1 MKLLSILLFLV
12 ISLGILAIA
21 ILLAPNQ
28 LSNIYFWITIVW
40 LIILSL
46 LNWFAST
53 FIFIASNENL
63 KSSTYGILPSL
74 NIIIFIYS
82 IFSAIFLIL
91 TWYSN
96 DFGILSSS
104 HLILQIII
112 FIIVSSL
119 SILMFISAK
128 ASSVDESNLTSKDEL
143 ISILKLSLSKNNL
156 EEDITNSIKELI
168 ETINYSIPHLTKLKS
183 ENNYIE
189 LAEGVK
195 KNFLSNKILKDK
207 NFLHKLISLAKNC

>member
-143 ISILKLSLSKNNL
+143 ISILKLSLSNNNL
-156 EEDITNSIKELI
+156 EKDITNSIKELI

>member
-21 ILLAPNQ
+21 ILLAPDQ

-156 EEDITNSIKELI
+156 EEDITN
-168 ETINYSIPHLTKLKS
+168 
-183 ENNYIE
+183 
-189 LAEGVK
+189 
-195 KNFLSNKILKDK
+195 
-207 NFLHKLISLAKNC
+207 

>member
-1 MKLLSILLFLV
+1 MKLLSVLLFLV
-12 ISLGILAIA
+12 ISIGILAIA

-28 LSNIYFWITIVW
+28 LSNLYFWITIIW
-40 LIILSL
+40 LIILSG

-53 FIFIASNENL
+53 FIFVASKENL

-82 IFSAIFLIL
+82 LFSGTFLIS

-96 DFGILSSS
+96 DFGIISNG
-104 HLILQIII
+104 HLILQIIL
-112 FIIVSSL
+112 FLIVSSFT
-119 SILMFISAK
+119 ILMFISAK
-128 ASSVDESNLTSKDEL
+128 AASVDESNLTSKDEL

-195 KNFLSNKILKDK
+195 KNFLSNKISID
-207 NFLHKLISLAKNC
+207 NNILHKLISLAKNC

>member
-168 ETINYSIPHLTKLKS
+168 ELINYSIPHLTKLKS

>member
-1 MKLLSILLFLV
+1 
-12 ISLGILAIA
+12 
-21 ILLAPNQ
+21 
-28 LSNIYFWITIVW
+28 
-40 LIILSL
+40 
-46 LNWFAST
+46 
-53 FIFIASNENL
+53 
-63 KSSTYGILPSL
+63 
-74 NIIIFIYS
+74 
-82 IFSAIFLIL
+82 
-91 TWYSN
+91 
-96 DFGILSSS
+96 
-104 HLILQIII
+104 
-112 FIIVSSL
+112 
-119 SILMFISAK
+119 MFISAK

-183 ENNYIE
+183 KNNYIE

>member
-63 KSSTYGILPSL
+63 KSSSYGILPSL

>member
-96 DFGILSSS
+96 DFGILSNS

-119 SILMFISAK
+119 SILMFISSK

-143 ISILKLSLSKNNL
+143 LSILKLLLSKNNL

-183 ENNYIE
+183 ENNYIK

-195 KNFLSNKILKDK
+195 KNFISNKISKDK
-207 NFLHKLISLAKNC
+207 KILYKLISLAKNC

>member
-96 DFGILSSS
+96 DFGILSNN
-104 HLILQIII
+104 HLILQITI
-112 FIIVSSL
+112 FIIVSS
-119 SILMFISAK
+119 K
-128 ASSVDESNLTSKDEL
+128 
-143 ISILKLSLSKNNL
+143 
-156 EEDITNSIKELI
+156 
-168 ETINYSIPHLTKLKS
+168 P
-183 ENNYIE
+183 
-189 LAEGVK
+189 
-195 KNFLSNKILKDK
+195 
-207 NFLHKLISLAKNC
+207 

>member
-96 DFGILSSS
+96 DFGTLSSS

>member
-183 ENNYIE
+183 KNNYIE

>member
-1 MKLLSILLFLV
+1 MKLLSILLFLF